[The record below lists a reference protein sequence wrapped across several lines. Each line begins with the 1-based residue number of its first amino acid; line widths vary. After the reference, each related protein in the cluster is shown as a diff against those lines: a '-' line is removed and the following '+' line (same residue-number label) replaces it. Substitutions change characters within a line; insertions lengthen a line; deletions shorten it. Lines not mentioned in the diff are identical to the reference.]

1 MAESIQHKLDRVRP
15 PRVQITY
22 DVEIGGAIVMKQL
35 PYVVGIMAD
44 LTAKPVDPLPPLKE
58 RKFVYIDRDNIND
71 VLKNS
76 APHIAYNVPNTLG
89 GDDETLGVDLSFA
102 SMDDFEPAQ
111 VVKHIPKLNELLEA
125 RQKLV
130 DLLGKLDGNDDL
142 AALLRDTIGDEAKLK
157 ELMDLASADD
167 GGGEEDA
174 KKDDKGKD
182 DKKEKP
188 AKK

>member
-71 VLKNS
+71 VLKKS

-111 VVKHIPKLNELLEA
+111 VVKRIPKLNELLEA

-142 AALLRDTIGDEAKLK
+142 AALLHDTIGDEAKLK
-157 ELMDLASADD
+157 ELLDLASADD